1 MMRLFA
7 MCLLL
12 MPLTSVV
19 YAGPT
24 EALRDAENSYLYGDY
39 ARVLRKVVPVIEPDL
54 QLSEPTRIA
63 RAYELAGLAAF
74 FLEDLE
80 SAQRHFEKL
89 IRLRPKFKLD
99 PVKVPPP
106 AISFFDNLRDN
117 LKEEIAR
124 IEEALQKHAAEE
136 ARQKRLAN
144 QVRIRRDVKVNSR
157 TVAFLPFGVGQFQN
171 GDALV
176 GQAFLVSEL
185 LTAISSVGFFLGV
198 ESMRTDSGR
207 FRTSDVARARQYRN
221 VQMITGVTALT
232 LAIVGIAEAQLSFQN
247 RTTLKEERITSGRS
261 KPTVEHLF
269 WAF

>member
-1 MMRLFA
+1 MMRFSA
-7 MCLLL
+7 ICVLLL
-12 MPLTSVV
+12 SLTSLV

-39 ARVLRKVVPVIEPDL
+39 ARVLRKIVPVIEPDL
-54 QLSEPTRIA
+54 QLSEPARIA

-89 IRLRPKFKLD
+89 IRLRPRFKLD

-106 AISFFDNLRDN
+106 AISFFDKLRDN

-124 IEEALQKHAAEE
+124 IGEALQKHAAEE
-136 ARQKRLAN
+136 ARKMRLAN

-171 GDALV
+171 GDQLL
-176 GQAFLVSEL
+176 GQAFLTSEL
-185 LTAISSVGFFLGV
+185 LTALSSVGFFLAV
-198 ESMRTDSGR
+198 ESMRTESGR
-207 FRTSDVARARQYRN
+207 FRTSDVTRARQFRN
-221 VQMITGVTALT
+221 VQMLTGVTALA
-232 LAIVGIAEAQLSFQN
+232 LAILGVAEAQFSFQD
-247 RTTLKEERITSGRS
+247 RTTLKEERIMSG
-261 KPTVEHLF
+261 KVEPTVEHLF
-269 WAF
+269 WSF

>member
-1 MMRLFA
+1 MMRIIGIHV
-7 MCLLL
+7 LLIT
-12 MPLTSVV
+12 MVSAVH
-19 YAGPT
+19 AGPT
-24 EALRDAENSYLYGDY
+24 QDLRDAENSYLYGDY

-54 QLSEPTRIA
+54 QLSETSRIA

-74 FLEDLE
+74 FLEDRK

-89 IRLRPKFKLD
+89 IRLRPDFTLD

-124 IEEALQKHAAEE
+124 IGKALQKHAEEE

-144 QVRIRRDVKVNSR
+144 QVQIRRDIKVNSR

-171 GDALV
+171 GDHSL
-176 GQAFLVSEL
+176 GQFFLSSEL
-185 LTAISSVGFFLGV
+185 IAAAASVGFFLGV
-198 ESMRTDSGR
+198 ESMRTESGR
-207 FRTSDVARARQYRN
+207 FRTSDVTRAKQLRN
-221 VQMITGVTALT
+221 VQMITGVTSLALA
-232 LAIVGIAEAQLSFQN
+232 LVGVAQAQFSFQS
-247 RTTLKEERITSGRS
+247 RTTLKEERITSG
-261 KPTVEHLF
+261 KFEPVVKHLF